1 VNGSPNLS
9 TLLFDHPFPDGEGL
23 LHTSARTVTAGE
35 SRSMAVSTA
44 EQLSGSGVSA
54 GEAVVVQLPNSP
66 EAVTSMMGVWRAGSV
81 FVPLNP
87 RAAKPEVQRVLET
100 LRPAAL
106 IGPDGVELFDAP
118 ARYDGGVGFVLWSS
132 GTTGAPKPILH
143 THEAYFEIIDRVL
156 GRLKSGAAPR
166 SERPSP
172 NLIPVSLTLNAGIYN
187 TLFGLRAGAEIV
199 IMDRFDTRDFAG
211 LVSRFA
217 IRSTVLP
224 PAAIAMLNADES
236 ITDLRPLKYVRSIT
250 APLSPVQARVFS
262 DRFGVFVLNS
272 YGQAEL
278 GEVIGWTAE
287 DARTHPEKLG
297 AAGKPHPG
305 VGVRVDDTGRL
316 WVKPPSRAAGYAGGE
331 DLGERVDSAGF
342 VDTGDLARIDED
354 DFVWIEGRADDLI
367 NRGGNKVHPAEVEEV
382 IRMAPGIGDVAVVAE
397 PDDRLGQVPVAFYEG
412 KHQPDSTLDELC
424 RANLVAYK
432 VPVRFEWVEAL
443 PRSEVG
449 KVLKVAL
456 ASPGERQSTASEPA
470 PESRFRENS
479 LPRDQESSGA

>member
-1 VNGSPNLS
+1 VTGDPNLS
-9 TLLFDHPFPDGEGL
+9 TLLFEHPFADGEDL
-23 LHTSARTVTAGE
+23 LHTSERTVTAGE
-35 SRSMAVSTA
+35 SRSMALSTA
-44 EQLSGSGVSA
+44 RQLSGAGVTT

-87 RAAKPEVQRVLET
+87 RAAKPEIERVLET

-106 IGPDGVELFDAP
+106 IGPDRLELFDTP
-118 ARYDGGVGFVLWSS
+118 ARYDSGVGFVLWSS

-156 GRLKSGAAPR
+156 GRLKSGASAR
-166 SERPSP
+166 SDRPSP

-199 IMDRFDTRDFAG
+199 IMDRFDTRDFAR

-250 APLSPVQARVFS
+250 APLSPVQARQFS
-262 DRFGVFVLNS
+262 DRFSVFVLNS

-297 AAGKPHPG
+297 AAGRPHPG

-316 WVKPPSRAAGYAGGE
+316 WVRPPSRAAGYAGGE
-331 DLGERVDSAGF
+331 DLGDRVDSAGF
-342 VDTGDLARIDED
+342 VDTGDLASVDED
-354 DFVWIEGRADDLI
+354 GFVWIQGRADDLI

-382 IRMAPGIGDVAVVAE
+382 IRMAPGVGDVAVVAE

-412 KHQPDSTLDELC
+412 RRLPDSTLDELC

-432 VPVRFEWVEAL
+432 VPVRFQWVEAL
-443 PRSEVG
+443 PRNEVG

-456 ASPGERQSTASEPA
+456 PPPGERESGRTDPDPEARY
-470 PESRFRENS
+470 PES
-479 LPRDQESSGA
+479 PGA